1 MSERRKRVEKMR
13 DGRSNQSERVTTF
26 PLQAQLVRSGNQPTM
41 ASFQRYFSFYFFP
54 FYFSTMASFQRYFP
68 FAFRQ
73 IFNFL
78 QNILFELK
86 TRASAKSFVALSIE
100 TQ

>member
-41 ASFQRYFSFYFFP
+41 ASFQRYFP
-54 FYFSTMASFQRYFP
+54 FT
-68 FAFRQ
+68 FRR
-73 IFNFL
+73 IFHFL